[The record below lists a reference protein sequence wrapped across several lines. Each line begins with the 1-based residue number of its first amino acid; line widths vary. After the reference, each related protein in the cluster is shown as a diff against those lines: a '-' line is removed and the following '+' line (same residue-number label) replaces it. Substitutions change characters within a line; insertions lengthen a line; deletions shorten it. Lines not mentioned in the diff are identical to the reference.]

1 MGGAFSFA
9 QGAAARG
16 DPAAAPFPFALGRM
30 SASWAGLAQFA
41 GVIAVDQSC
50 FMRLY
55 GESAALR
62 LKYDESAAL
71 RLKVCQFSKRS
82 PGFLQAL
89 FRFLSL
95 NFSVS
100 PCCLFAHLHLL
111 VYLQVQYELILVCM
125 FERTDFS
132 WLSIVRLF

>member
-16 DPAAAPFPFALGRM
+16 DPAAAPFLLAPGRM
-30 SASWAGLAQFA
+30 CASWAGLWLFA
-41 GVIAVDQSC
+41 GVIAVNQSR
-50 FMRLY
+50 FMRL
-55 GESAALR
+55 
-62 LKYDESAAL
+62 YDESAAL
-71 RLKVCQFSKRS
+71 RLQVCQFPKRS

-95 NFSVS
+95 NFFVS

-125 FERTDFS
+125 FERTDFL
-132 WLSIVRLF
+132 WLNIVRLF

>member
-1 MGGAFSFA
+1 MGGAFSVCA
-9 QGAAARG
+9 GGRG
-16 DPAAAPFPFALGRM
+16 PGGPGRGPLLFALGRM
-30 SASWAGLAQFA
+30 RASWASLALFA
-41 GVIAVDQSC
+41 GVIAVNQSC
-50 FMRLY
+50 FMWLY

-62 LKYDESAAL
+62 LQ
-71 RLKVCQFSKRS
+71 VCQFPKRS

-111 VYLQVQYELILVCM
+111 VYLQVQYELILVCI
-125 FERTDFS
+125 FERTDFL
-132 WLSIVRLF
+132 WLNIVRLF

>member
-1 MGGAFSFA
+1 MGGAFLSA

-16 DPAAAPFPFALGRM
+16 DPAAAPFLLVLGRM
-30 SASWAGLAQFA
+30 CASWAGLWLFA
-41 GVIAVDQSC
+41 GVIAVNQSR
-50 FMRLY
+50 FMRL
-55 GESAALR
+55 
-62 LKYDESAAL
+62 YDESAAL
-71 RLKVCQFSKRS
+71 RLQVCQFPKRS
-82 PGFLQAL
+82 PSFLQAL

-132 WLSIVRLF
+132 WLNIVRLF

>member
-1 MGGAFSFA
+1 MGGAFSIA
-9 QGAAARG
+9 QGGRG
-16 DPAAAPFPFALGRM
+16 PGGPGRGPLLFALGRM
-30 SASWAGLAQFA
+30 CASWAGLALFA
-41 GVIAVDQSC
+41 GVIVVSQSR

-55 GESAALR
+55 GEPAAPR
-62 LKYDESAAL
+62 LQ
-71 RLKVCQFSKRS
+71 VCRFPKRS

-111 VYLQVQYELILVCM
+111 VYLQVEYELIKVCM

-132 WLSIVRLF
+132 WLNIVRLF

>member
-9 QGAAARG
+9 QGGRG
-16 DPAAAPFPFALGRM
+16 PGGPGRGPLFLLAPGRM
-30 SASWAGLAQFA
+30 SVSWAGLALFA
-41 GVIAVDQSC
+41 GVIAVNQLR

-62 LKYDESAAL
+62 LQ
-71 RLKVCQFSKRS
+71 VCQFPKWS

-111 VYLQVQYELILVCM
+111 VYLQVQYELILVCT

-132 WLSIVRLF
+132 WLNIVRLF

>member
-9 QGAAARG
+9 QGGRG
-16 DPAAAPFPFALGRM
+16 PGGPGRGPLLFALGRM
-30 SASWAGLAQFA
+30 CASWAGLALFA
-41 GVIAVDQSC
+41 GVIADNQSR
-50 FMRLY
+50 FMWL
-55 GESAALR
+55 
-62 LKYDESAAL
+62 YDESAAL
-71 RLKVCQFSKRS
+71 RVQVCQFPKRS

-125 FERTDFS
+125 FERTDFL
-132 WLSIVRLF
+132 WLNIVRLF

>member
-1 MGGAFSFA
+1 MGGAFSVCA
-9 QGAAARG
+9 GGPRPG
-16 DPAAAPFPFALGRM
+16 GTRPRPLLFALGRM
-30 SASWAGLAQFA
+30 SACPGLALFA
-41 GVIAVDQSC
+41 GVIADNQSR

-55 GESAALR
+55 GESAVLR
-62 LKYDESAAL
+62 LQ
-71 RLKVCQFSKRS
+71 VCQFPKRA

-89 FRFLSL
+89 LRFLSL

-125 FERTDFS
+125 FERTDFL
-132 WLSIVRLF
+132 WLNIVRLF

>member
-16 DPAAAPFPFALGRM
+16 DLAAAPLLFALGRM
-30 SASWAGLAQFA
+30 SACPGLALFA
-41 GVIAVDQSC
+41 GVIAVNQSR

-62 LKYDESAAL
+62 LQ
-71 RLKVCQFSKRS
+71 VCQFPKRS

-132 WLSIVRLF
+132 WLNIVRLF

>member
-9 QGAAARG
+9 QGGRG
-16 DPAAAPFPFALGRM
+16 PGLPGAAAPFPFALGRM
-30 SASWAGLAQFA
+30 CASWAGLWLFA
-41 GVIAVDQSC
+41 GVIAVNQSR
-50 FMRLY
+50 FMRL
-55 GESAALR
+55 
-62 LKYDESAAL
+62 YDESAAL
-71 RLKVCQFSKRS
+71 RLQVCQFPKRS

-132 WLSIVRLF
+132 WLNIVRLF

>member
-1 MGGAFSFA
+1 MGGAFLLRR
-9 QGAAARG
+9 GAAARG

-30 SASWAGLAQFA
+30 SACPGLALFA
-41 GVIAVDQSC
+41 GVIAVNQSR

-62 LKYDESAAL
+62 LQ
-71 RLKVCQFSKRS
+71 VCQFPKRS

-132 WLSIVRLF
+132 WLNIVRLF

>member
-1 MGGAFSFA
+1 MGGAFSVCA
-9 QGAAARG
+9 GGGRG
-16 DPAAAPFPFALGRM
+16 PGGPGRGPLSFALGRM
-30 SASWAGLAQFA
+30 SACPGLALFA
-41 GVIAVDQSC
+41 GVIAVNQSR

-62 LKYDESAAL
+62 LQ
-71 RLKVCQFSKRS
+71 VCQFPKRS

-132 WLSIVRLF
+132 WLNIVRLF

>member
-1 MGGAFSFA
+1 MGGAFSIA
-9 QGAAARG
+9 QGGRG
-16 DPAAAPFPFALGRM
+16 PLLLAPGRVR
-30 SASWAGLAQFA
+30 ASWAGLWLFA
-41 GVIAVDQSC
+41 GVIAVNQSR

-62 LKYDESAAL
+62 LQ
-71 RLKVCQFSKRS
+71 VFQFPKRS

-125 FERTDFS
+125 FERTDFL
-132 WLSIVRLF
+132 WLNIVRLF

>member
-9 QGAAARG
+9 RGAAARG
-16 DPAAAPFPFALGRM
+16 GTRGRAPLLLALGRM
-30 SASWAGLAQFA
+30 CASWAGRALFA
-41 GVIAVDQSC
+41 GVIAVSQSR

-55 GESAALR
+55 DEPSALR
-62 LKYDESAAL
+62 VQ
-71 RLKVCQFSKRS
+71 VCQFPKRS

-125 FERTDFS
+125 FERTDFL
-132 WLSIVRLF
+132 WLNIVRLF

>member
-1 MGGAFSFA
+1 MGGAFSVCA
-9 QGAAARG
+9 GGRG
-16 DPAAAPFPFALGRM
+16 PGGPGAAAPFLLAPGRM
-30 SASWAGLAQFA
+30 SASWAGLALFA
-41 GVIAVDQSC
+41 GVVAVNQSR

-62 LKYDESAAL
+62 LQ
-71 RLKVCQFSKRS
+71 VCQFPKRP

-111 VYLQVQYELILVCM
+111 VYLRVEYELILVCM

-132 WLSIVRLF
+132 WLNIVRLF

>member
-1 MGGAFSFA
+1 MGGAFSVCA
-9 QGAAARG
+9 KGGRGPGLPGAAAPLSFCARTHE
-16 DPAAAPFPFALGRM
+16 L
-30 SASWAGLAQFA
+30 SAWAGLALFA
-41 GVIAVDQSC
+41 GVIADNQSR

-62 LKYDESAAL
+62 LQ
-71 RLKVCQFSKRS
+71 VCQFTKSS

-125 FERTDFS
+125 FERTDFCG
-132 WLSIVRLF
+132 

>member
-1 MGGAFSFA
+1 MGGAFSIA
-9 QGAAARG
+9 QGTAARG
-16 DPAAAPFPFALGRM
+16 CPAAAPFPFAPGRM
-30 SASWAGLAQFA
+30 CASWAGLALFA
-41 GVIAVDQSC
+41 GVIAVNQSR

-55 GESAALR
+55 GESAALQ
-62 LKYDESAAL
+62 LQI
-71 RLKVCQFSKRS
+71 CQFPKRS
-82 PGFLQAL
+82 PGFHQAL